1 VDAYLHDHWMPAQWR
16 KAGGRWRLI
25 SMHGMRLYS
34 GTIMTRTQVDAIIE
48 RLDAQSAKIDKLQS
62 EIDQMKGGLT
72 VLKAIGAFLGVG
84 GIGALLAWLQS
95 QGK

>member
-1 VDAYLHDHWMPAQWR
+1 
-16 KAGGRWRLI
+16 
-25 SMHGMRLYS
+25 
-34 GTIMTRTQVDAIIE
+34 MTRTQAEAILE
-48 RLDAQSAKIDKLQS
+48 RLDAQSVKIDRLQS

-72 VLKAIGAFLGVG
+72 VLKGIGAFLGVG

>member
-1 VDAYLHDHWMPAQWR
+1 
-16 KAGGRWRLI
+16 
-25 SMHGMRLYS
+25 
-34 GTIMTRTQVDAIIE
+34 MTRSQAEAIIE

-62 EIDQMKGGLT
+62 QIDQMRGGLA
-72 VLKAIGAFLGVG
+72 VLRALGAMLGVG

>member
-1 VDAYLHDHWMPAQWR
+1 
-16 KAGGRWRLI
+16 
-25 SMHGMRLYS
+25 
-34 GTIMTRTQVDAIIE
+34 MTRSQVDLILE

-72 VLKAIGAFLGVG
+72 VLKAIGAFLGVS
-84 GIGALLAWLQS
+84 GIGAILAWLQA